1 IFSKLVRHV
10 EKEFPKTEKSS
21 MNSSMVCSIISWKIA
36 IIHCWNVPGALHS
49 PKVIPPFFWNTMDKT
64 NPRAVWG
71 RVDQSR
77 IKKFFNLFL
86 DDIMDLWVN
95 PSLALHLWCIVFFEE
110 NLLRTK
116 LRVDTLYVV
125 KLPSDCLFSGFE
137 NFYEGG
143 FFINTQVF
151 GDYDGPL
158 IVVS

>member
-1 IFSKLVRHV
+1 
-10 EKEFPKTEKSS
+10 
-21 MNSSMVCSIISWKIA
+21 
-36 IIHCWNVPGALHS
+36 ALHS
-49 PKVIPPFFWNTMDKT
+49 PKGMRLYAKVSYGQVNVVFSWT

-77 IKKFFNLFL
+77 VKKFFNLFL

-116 LRVDTLYVV
+116 LRVDTLYVG
-125 KLPSDCLFSGFE
+125 KLPSDFLFSGFE